1 MPGYAL
7 AISRAKQKP
16 PQMYRNIP
24 KRERNCTMSRR
35 TLLVTTALLAILL
48 ALPPAGRAQAKKIKV
63 AFVLLWTIDD
73 QGWTT
78 AAYNGI
84 EYLKKQLGDQI
95 TVSYTEKVR
104 GADAER
110 VIREYARKGYDI
122 IFGTTFE
129 YMDPMLMVA
138 RDFPKTIFEH
148 CSGYKTA
155 PNMGNYF
162 ARMYQ
167 GEFLSGYMAGLMGF
181 KNVGTVAT
189 NPIPEPIRG
198 INAFTIGLLKGLKE
212 SGRSYDA
219 AHVNTVVWLKA
230 WRDPINET
238 TLAETLI
245 SRKHDLIRQMADT
258 PDSSL
263 AACAKG
269 VPAIGYGSDAAKYGA
284 KCTLVSPIWNWG
296 PYFVRVVRQVQNH
309 AWKPNAYWGGFDHH
323 EILLTAF
330 NPSVPPA
337 VRQKVLAQKAFLEK
351 GVDNIFTG
359 PLYDQHGKL
368 RVPAGSKASDK
379 ELLTMRWLIKGVSG
393 RIPD

>member
-1 MPGYAL
+1 M
-7 AISRAKQKP
+7 
-16 PQMYRNIP
+16 N
-24 KRERNCTMSRR
+24 RR
-35 TLLVTTALLAILL
+35 TLLAITAILSILL
-48 ALPPAGRAQAKKIKV
+48 AFPPAGRAQAKRIKV
-63 AFVLLWTIDD
+63 AFALLWTIDD

-104 GADAER
+104 AADAER
-110 VIREYARKGYDI
+110 VIRGYARKGYDI

-129 YMDPMLMVA
+129 HMDPMLMVA
-138 RDFPKTIFEH
+138 RDFPKTVFEH

-167 GEFLSGYMAGLMGF
+167 GEFLSGYLAGLMGF

-198 INAFTIGLLKGLKE
+198 INAFTIGLLKGLRE

-219 AHVNTVVWLKA
+219 GHVNTVVWLKA

-269 VPAIGYGSDAAKYGA
+269 VPAIGYGADAAKYGA
-284 KCTLVSPIWNWG
+284 KCVLVSPVWNWG
-296 PYFVRVVRQVQNH
+296 PYFVKVVRQVQQH
-309 AWKPNAYWGGFDHH
+309 TWKPEAYWGGFDHH
-323 EILLTAF
+323 DILLTAF

-337 VRQKVLAQKAFLEK
+337 VRQKVLAQKALLEK
-351 GVDNIFTG
+351 GIDTIFAG

-379 ELLTMRWLIKGVSG
+379 ELLTMRWLVKGVRGS
-393 RIPD
+393 IPD